1 MKKLILLT
9 TLLIPFIMFSQTQ
22 LGSDINGDSSGDYSG
37 YSVSMSSDGTIVA
50 IGSPYNDGNGSNS
63 GHVRVY
69 EYSGGSWSQ
78 LGTDIEGEAAGDS
91 SGYSVSLSSDGTKVA
106 IGATG
111 NDATDPNGG
120 HVRVYEYSSSSW
132 SQLGA
137 DIDGEAAGDSSGTSV
152 SMSSDGTIVAIGSP
166 YNDGNGSNSGH
177 VRVYEYS
184 GGSWSQLGTDIDGE
198 AAGDSSGY
206 SVSLSSDGTK
216 VAIGATGNDA
226 TDPNG
231 GHVRVYEY
239 SSSSWSQVGADINGD
254 SSGDY
259 SGYSVSMSSDG
270 TIVAIGSPYNDGN
283 GSNSGHV
290 RVYEYS
296 GGSWSQLGTDIE
308 GEAAGD
314 SSGYSVS
321 LSSDGTKVAIGAT
334 GNDATD
340 PNGGHVRVYEY
351 SSSSWSQLG
360 ADIDGEAAG
369 DSSGTSV
376 SFISDGNRVAIGATG
391 NDATDPNGG
400 HVRIY
405 DIQIPEIS
413 SVSLAADNST
423 ITVTTSLSVYNSSG
437 GSSDLEASD
446 FALSISG
453 GSATL
458 TSATPT
464 SISKTSQSVWVLGV
478 GLTGTPTGGETLTV
492 TPVANSIYY
501 DTTAMSTTQTGNT
514 ASINNIAP
522 TFDAV
527 RLSVNNSSVAVTA
540 SETLYT
546 TTGGS
551 GALVAADFAFSI
563 SGGTATLS
571 STTPTSIST
580 TGLVTTLGIGL
591 SGTPDGDEI
600 LKLNPASSS
609 SIYDS
614 GNTALSATSIMASSG
629 PGLFL
634 FPNTIT
640 ATSLTS
646 SAATTVGSLTVD
658 NVVMDGTTIGHSSD
672 TDLMTL
678 ASGSLTV
685 AGDVILS
692 SDARLKSNIV
702 TLGPTLI
709 SLMQLDAKRYTMKAD
724 KEQKQKIGLLAQEVQ
739 KVFPELVSEDKNGML
754 AVNYQALVPVLI
766 NALKEQ
772 EGKIKA
778 QEKEMTEFEDIIPR
792 LLKQIKNL
800 KTITNN

>member
-1 MKKLILLT
+1 MKKFILLT
-9 TLLIPFIMFSQTQ
+9 TLLLPLTMFSQTQ
-22 LGSDINGDSSGDYSG
+22 LGSDINGEASYDQSGV
-37 YSVSMSSDGTIVA
+37 SVSINSDGTKVA
-50 IGSPYNDGNGSNS
+50 IGATKNDGGGSDS

-69 EYSGGSWSQ
+69 QYSSSSWSQ
-78 LGTDIEGEAAGDS
+78 IGSDINGEATNDSSGQSVSLSSDGTVVAIGATKNDGGGDNSGHVRIYQYSGSSWVQLGDDIDGESPYDYSGHSVSLSSDGMVVAIGAYGNNGGNFTGHVRVYSYYNNQWNQRGADLDGEAANDQ

-106 IGATG
+106 IGAPF
-111 NDATDPNGG
+111 NDANGSSSG
-120 HVRVYEYSSSSW
+120 HVRVYRYDLGSW
-132 SQLGA
+132 GQLGS
-137 DIDGEAAGDSSGTSV
+137 DIDGEAAGDRSGF
-152 SMSSDGTIVAIGSP
+152 
-166 YNDGNGSNSGH
+166 
-177 VRVYEYS
+177 
-184 GGSWSQLGTDIDGE
+184 
-198 AAGDSSGY
+198 

-216 VAIGATGNDA
+216 VAIGAPFNDA
-226 TDPNG
+226 
-231 GHVRVYEY
+231 
-239 SSSSWSQVGADINGD
+239 
-254 SSGDY
+254 
-259 SGYSVSMSSDG
+259 
-270 TIVAIGSPYNDGN
+270 N
-283 GSNSGHV
+283 GSSSGHV

-296 GGSWSQLGTDIE
+296 GSSWSQLGSDIDGE
-308 GEAAGD
+308 AANDNLGNAVSLSSDGTKVAIGAPSNDANGSNSGHVRIYEYDGGSWSQPVVDIDGEAAGD
-314 SSGYSVS
+314 TSGRSVS
-321 LSSDGTKVAIGAT
+321 LSSDGTKVAIGALAND
-334 GNDATD
+334 GNGS
-340 PNGGHVRVYEY
+340 NSGHVRVY
-351 SSSSWSQLG
+351 
-360 ADIDGEAAG
+360 DIL
-369 DSSGTSV
+369 T
-376 SFISDGNRVAIGATG
+376 
-391 NDATDPNGG
+391 
-400 HVRIY
+400 
-405 DIQIPEIS
+405 PEIS

-478 GLTGTPTGGETLTV
+478 GLTGNPTGAETLTI

-501 DTTAMSTTQTGNT
+501 GTTAMSTSQTGNT

-527 RLSVNNSSVAVTA
+527 GLSVNNSTVAVTA

-563 SGGTATLS
+563 SGGTATLT

-580 TGLVTTLGIGL
+580 NGLVTTLGIGL
-591 SGTPDGDEI
+591 SGTPNGDEI
-600 LKLNPASSS
+600 LKLNPASSNA
-609 SIYDS
+609 IYDS
-614 GNTALSATSIMASSG
+614 GNTALSATSIMATSG
-629 PGLFL
+629 PGLHL

-658 NVVMDGTTIGHSSD
+658 NVVMDGATIGHSSD

-685 AGDVILS
+685 AGDIILS

-772 EGKIKA
+772 EGNYHEL
-778 QEKEMTEFEDIIPR
+778 EKELSELET
-792 LLKQIKNL
+792 LIKE
-800 KTITNN
+800 K

>member
-1 MKKLILLT
+1 
-9 TLLIPFIMFSQTQ
+9 MFSQAQ
-22 LGSDINGDSSGDYSG
+22 LGSDINGEAASDQSG

-50 IGSPYNDGNGSNS
+50 IGSTYNDGNGSNS

-69 EYSGGSWSQ
+69 EYSG
-78 LGTDIEGEAAGDS
+78 
-91 SGYSVSLSSDGTKVA
+91 
-106 IGATG
+106 
-111 NDATDPNGG
+111 
-120 HVRVYEYSSSSW
+120 SSW

-137 DIDGEAAGDSSGTSV
+137 DINGDSSGDYSGRSV
-152 SMSSDGTIVAIGSP
+152 SLSSDGTIVAIGAPDNDGNGSDSGHVRV
-166 YNDGNGSNSGH
+166 YEYSGSSWSQLGNDIDGEAANDFSGRSVSIDSDGSHVAIGAYLNDGNGSNSGH
-177 VRVYEYS
+177 VRVYQYS
-184 GGSWSQLGTDIDGE
+184 DSSWTQLVLDIDGE
-198 AAGDSSGY
+198 AANDYSGH
-206 SVSLSSDGTK
+206 SVSLSSDGTI
-216 VAIGATGNDA
+216 VA
-226 TDPNG
+226 
-231 GHVRVYEY
+231 
-239 SSSSWSQVGADINGD
+239 VGAYG
-254 SSGDY
+254 
-259 SGYSVSMSSDG
+259 
-270 TIVAIGSPYNDGN
+270 NDGN
-283 GSNSGHV
+283 GSDSGHV
-290 RVYEYS
+290 RVY
-296 GGSWSQLGTDIE
+296 DIE
-308 GEAAGD
+308 
-314 SSGYSVS
+314 
-321 LSSDGTKVAIGAT
+321 TPT
-334 GNDATD
+334 
-340 PNGGHVRVYEY
+340 
-351 SSSSWSQLG
+351 
-360 ADIDGEAAG
+360 
-369 DSSGTSV
+369 
-376 SFISDGNRVAIGATG
+376 
-391 NDATDPNGG
+391 
-400 HVRIY
+400 
-405 DIQIPEIS
+405 IS

-423 ITVTTSLSVYNSSG
+423 ITVTTSKSVYNSSG
-437 GSSDLEASD
+437 GSSDLEATD

-464 SISKTSQSVWVLGV
+464 SISKTSQSIWVLGV
-478 GLTGTPTGGETLTV
+478 GLTGTSTGGETLTV

-501 DTTAMSTTQTGNT
+501 GTTAMSTTQTGNT
-514 ASINNIAP
+514 ASVNNIAP
-522 TFDAV
+522 TFDAIS
-527 RLSVNNSSVAVTA
+527 LSVNNSSISVTA

-571 STTPTSIST
+571 SSTPTSIST

-614 GNTALSATSIMASSG
+614 GDTALSATIISTG
-629 PGLFL
+629 VKL

-646 SAATTVGSLTVD
+646 SAATTAGSLTVD
-658 NVVMDGTTIGHSSD
+658 NVVMDGATIGHSSD
-672 TDLMTL
+672 GDLMTL

-685 AGDVILS
+685 AGDIILS

-772 EGKIKA
+772 EGNYKEL
-778 QEKEMTEFEDIIPR
+778 EKELSELET
-792 LLKQIKNL
+792 LIKE
-800 KTITNN
+800 K

>member
-1 MKKLILLT
+1 MSSDGTIVA
-9 TLLIPFIMFSQTQ
+9 IGAPYNDGNGSSSGHVRVYQYSSGSWSQ
-22 LGSDINGDSSGDYSG
+22 LGADINGEAASDISG

-50 IGSPYNDGNGSNS
+50 IGSNFNDGNGSSSGHVRVYQYSSGSWTQLGGDINGEAANDYSGNSVSLSSDGTIVAIGATGNDGNGSNS

-69 EYSGGSWSQ
+69 EYSGSSWSQ
-78 LGTDIEGEAAGDS
+78 LGADINGDS
-91 SGYSVSLSSDGTKVA
+91 SGDYSGRSVSLSSDGTIVA
-106 IGATG
+106 IGAPDNDG
-111 NDATDPNGG
+111 NGIYSG
-120 HVRVYEYSSSSW
+120 HVRVYEYSGSSWSQLGADINGEAASDQSGRSVSLSSDGTIVAIGATDNDGNGSDSGHVRVYEYSGSSW

-137 DIDGEAAGDSSGTSV
+137 DIDGDSSGDYSGRSV
-152 SMSSDGTIVAIGSP
+152 SLSSDGTIVAVGAP

-177 VRVYEYS
+177 VRVYQYS
-184 GGSWSQLGTDIDGE
+184 DSSWTQLVLDIDGE
-198 AAGDSSGY
+198 AANDYSGH
-206 SVSLSSDGTK
+206 SVSLSSDGTT
-216 VAIGATGNDA
+216 VA
-226 TDPNG
+226 
-231 GHVRVYEY
+231 
-239 SSSSWSQVGADINGD
+239 VGA
-254 SSGDY
+254 Y
-259 SGYSVSMSSDG
+259 R
-270 TIVAIGSPYNDGN
+270 NDGN
-283 GSNSGHV
+283 GSDSGHV
-290 RVYEYS
+290 RVY
-296 GGSWSQLGTDIE
+296 DIE
-308 GEAAGD
+308 
-314 SSGYSVS
+314 
-321 LSSDGTKVAIGAT
+321 TPT
-334 GNDATD
+334 
-340 PNGGHVRVYEY
+340 
-351 SSSSWSQLG
+351 
-360 ADIDGEAAG
+360 
-369 DSSGTSV
+369 
-376 SFISDGNRVAIGATG
+376 
-391 NDATDPNGG
+391 
-400 HVRIY
+400 
-405 DIQIPEIS
+405 IS

-423 ITVTTSLSVYNSSG
+423 ITVTTSKSVYNSSG
-437 GSSDLEASD
+437 GSSDLEATD

-464 SISKTSQSVWVLGV
+464 SISKTSQSIWVLGV
-478 GLTGTPTGGETLTV
+478 GLTGTSTGGETLTV

-501 DTTAMSTTQTGNT
+501 GTTAMSTTQTGNT
-514 ASINNIAP
+514 ASVNNIAP
-522 TFDAV
+522 TFDAIS
-527 RLSVNNSSVAVTA
+527 LSVNNSSISVTA

-614 GNTALSATSIMASSG
+614 GDTALSATIISTG
-629 PGLFL
+629 VKL

-646 SAATTVGSLTVD
+646 SAATTAGSLTVD
-658 NVVMDGTTIGHSSD
+658 NVVMDGATIGHSDD

-685 AGDVILS
+685 AGDIVLS

-772 EGKIKA
+772 EGNYKEL
-778 QEKEMTEFEDIIPR
+778 EKELSELET
-792 LLKQIKNL
+792 LIKE
-800 KTITNN
+800 K